1 MEIQKVQLVLL
12 MGECN
17 KFNNDEAVISE
28 FRDGERGNL
37 VHALRSW
44 SPPIEERRPIRWRY
58 KRYYKNDIKWKA
70 KQIKMFV
77 VSKYCTSL
85 TNTKTIFTRMD
96 RKSPRGTSR
105 GIEKGGIFM
114 DINAEPLRER
124 EGEREGGLT
133 YTGAYLSGVI
143 KCVHAKQQQCDKP
156 Y

>member
-1 MEIQKVQLVLL
+1 M
-12 MGECN
+12 
-17 KFNNDEAVISE
+17 
-28 FRDGERGNL
+28 
-37 VHALRSW
+37 RSW

-124 EGEREGGLT
+124 EREREGGLT